1 MGFRLATELLSGE
14 CYGVNIGSDDSE
26 TVRMV
31 RSIAADLGATIQQ
44 LEQSDGKTKIV
55 FAPAVKSWP
64 NAHAPKP

>member
-1 MGFRLATELLSGE
+1 MSGE

-44 LEQSDGKTKIV
+44 LEQSDGKTKILCSLS
-55 FAPAVKSWP
+55 PAVVSLRCI
-64 NAHAPKP
+64 